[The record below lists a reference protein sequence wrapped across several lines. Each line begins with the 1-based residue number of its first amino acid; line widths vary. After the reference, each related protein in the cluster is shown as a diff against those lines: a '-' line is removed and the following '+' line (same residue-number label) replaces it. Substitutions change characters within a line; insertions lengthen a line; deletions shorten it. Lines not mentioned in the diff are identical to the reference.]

1 MQANKNKMLSADA
14 VPQMS
19 RWGSRTTVTRRMS
32 SMTINVA
39 EATTTT
45 KVRSP
50 TPTPSRTT
58 LAYNPI

>member
-39 EATTTT
+39 EAATSTT

-50 TPTPSRTT
+50 TPTLKP
-58 LAYNPI
+58 